1 MRLALVLH
9 PTRQS
14 SATIGAAVA
23 KAAAARGIETVA
35 SPGDA
40 PRIPGVTAWAR
51 GGREPVADVV
61 VAVGGDGTVL
71 EASHL
76 SRDSDVPLL
85 GVNAGNVGF
94 LAEVEP
100 ARIPEALDRL
110 LAGDYRIS
118 TRMTLDATLPDG
130 TVVPGLNDVVVEKA
144 VSRQVVG
151 IAVSVAGEDLVEY
164 RTDAVIVATP
174 TGSTAYTFSAG
185 GPLVDPEI
193 ECLILTAVAPH
204 NLFGRPIVFG
214 PTVALR
220 IAITSDRPA
229 RVNVDGR
236 HHADLSPGDAIT
248 VVRGSRPVRLVRL
261 TPGNFARTVKE
272 KFHLHDA

>member
-9 PTRQS
+9 PTRES
-14 SATIGAAVA
+14 SATVGSTL
-23 KAAAARGIETVA
+23 AAAAAERGITVVA
-35 SPGDA
+35 APDDA
-40 PRIPGVTAWAR
+40 ARMPGVTRWDAS
-51 GGREPVADVV
+51 GSVEVGDVI

-71 EASHL
+71 AASHL
-76 SRDSDVPLL
+76 SRTHDVPLL

-100 ARIPEALDRL
+100 AQIPEALDRL
-110 LAGDYRIS
+110 VAGRFRIS
-118 TRMTLDATLPDG
+118 TRMTLEATLPRG
-130 TVVPGLNDVVVEKA
+130 RVVPGLNDVVVEKA

-151 IAVSVAGEDLVEY
+151 IAVSVAGEGLVEY

-193 ECLILTAVAPH
+193 EALILTAVAPH

-214 PTVALR
+214 PTVALE
-220 IAITSDRPA
+220 ISITSDRPA
-229 RVNVDGR
+229 RVNIDGH
-236 HHADLSPGDAIT
+236 HHADLSPGDTIT
-248 VVRGSRPVRLVRL
+248 VVRGSRPVRLLRFN
-261 TPGNFARTVKE
+261 PSNFARTVKE

>member
-1 MRLALVLH
+1 MRIALVLH
-9 PTRQS
+9 PSRAS
-14 SATIGAAVA
+14 SAEVGSTIAQEAAR
-23 KAAAARGIETVA
+23 RGIEVVSAPEDARRMTGVGVWDTSR
-35 SPGDA
+35 SPL
-40 PRIPGVTAWAR
+40 
-51 GGREPVADVV
+51 ADVL

-71 EASHL
+71 AASHL
-76 SRDSDVPLL
+76 SRQHDLPLL

-100 ARIPEALDRL
+100 AQIPEALDRL
-110 LAGDYRIS
+110 LAGTYRLS
-118 TRMTLDATLPDG
+118 PRMTLEATLPDG
-130 TVVPGLNDVVVEKA
+130 RVVTGLNDVVVEKA
-144 VSRQVVG
+144 VSTQVVG
-151 IAVSVAGEDLVEY
+151 IAVSVAGEGLVEY

-193 ECLILTAVAPH
+193 DVLVLTPVSPH

-214 PTVALR
+214 PEVALE
-220 IAITSDRPA
+220 IAITSDRSA
-229 RVNVDGR
+229 RVNVDGH

-248 VVRGSRPVRLVRL
+248 VVRGSRPVRLLRFN
-261 TPGNFARTVKE
+261 PSNFTRTVKE

>member
-1 MRLALVLH
+1 MKIALVLH
-9 PTRQS
+9 PIRAS
-14 SATIGAAVA
+14 SAEVGDTIAQ
-23 KAAAARGIETVA
+23 AAARRGIEVVT
-35 SPGDA
+35 A
-40 PRIPGVTAWAR
+40 PEHAERMTGVTAWDEGA
-51 GGREPVADVV
+51 GSLADVI

-71 EASHL
+71 AASHL
-76 SRDSDVPLL
+76 SRRHDLPVL

-100 ARIPEALDRL
+100 AQIPEALDRL
-110 LAGDYRIS
+110 VAGKYRIS
-118 TRMTLDATLPDG
+118 PRMTLEATLPG
-130 TVVPGLNDVVVEKA
+130 ERVVAGLNDVVVEKA
-144 VSRQVVG
+144 VSTQVVG
-151 IAVSVAGEDLVEY
+151 IAISVAGEALVEY

-193 ECLILTAVAPH
+193 DVLVLTAVAPH

-214 PTVALR
+214 PEVALE

-229 RVNVDGR
+229 RVNIDGY
-236 HHADLSPGDAIT
+236 HHADLRPGDAIT
-248 VVRGSRPVRLVRL
+248 VVRGSRPVRLLRFS
-261 TPGNFARTVKE
+261 PSNFARTVKE